1 MALADP
7 FIDGNKRTAFAVTY
21 TFPAVNGVRIGADAD
36 ATYGFLMGLHESG
49 TFEFTRL
56 CGWLR
61 ANITNDA
68 S

>member
-1 MALADP
+1 MAQTHP
-7 FIDGNKRTAFAVTY
+7 FINGDKRTAFAVTY
-21 TFPAVNGVRIGADAD
+21 TFLAVNGVRISADAD
-36 ATYGFLMGLHESG
+36 ETYGFLIVLHASG